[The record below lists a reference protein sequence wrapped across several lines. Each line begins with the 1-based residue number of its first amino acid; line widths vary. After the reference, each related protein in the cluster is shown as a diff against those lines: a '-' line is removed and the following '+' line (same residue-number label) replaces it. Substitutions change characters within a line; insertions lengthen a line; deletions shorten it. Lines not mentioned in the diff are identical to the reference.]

1 MIYFVDCPLGYF
13 GYNCSQKCSP
23 PQYGK
28 FCTQIC
34 EQGCRECHY
43 REGCTLR
50 NQTMG
55 NLSKDIINIY
65 LFIYS
70 FIYLFSY
77 LGIF

>member
-23 PQYGK
+23 PQYGN